1 MKITVNERRVAEA
14 TKMPTRKEAEQALRK
29 ALEKSGC
36 KVLKLSYGGE
46 QDWVSVTTGS
56 FDGER
61 RADAFAWKFV
71 ATVLWPEGESA
82 FNVDESVAE
91 ALYGLVSCDADVGVK
106 GARRSEEPS
115 GECYVDVLVA
125 PPAEVNIKLAA
136 EQGFTS
142 YLWNLKNGDEKIA
155 VEHLSSQGKSPE
167 QILAARVDP
176 RSCGIFHSYMLRSPV
191 FGLTYAKMCQV
202 APESHA
208 EALVLTEKIVA
219 PKQSVKSGMTPAKF
233 KRIAQKDMQYA
244 LDVYND
250 DVASTDEPE
259 YEEKFWKR
267 FFKDYKKDMGD
278 LDKLTVDLY
287 VELGQMGDAAWDED
301 LYDELRVT
309 EDDVE
314 QFYDEYEDARKLKA
328 AVPTLFKKVQSI
340 LQKHMRK

>member
-1 MKITVNERRVAEA
+1 MKITVNERCIAEA
-14 TKMPTRKEAEQALRK
+14 VKMPTRKEAEQALKK

-36 KVLKLSYGGE
+36 EVLKLAYGGE
-46 QDWVSVTTGS
+46 QDWVSVTTDA
-56 FDGER
+56 FDRER
-61 RADAFAWKFV
+61 RADAFVWKFV
-71 ATVLWPEGESA
+71 ATVLWPEGENVFS
-82 FNVDESVAE
+82 VDESTAE

-136 EQGFTS
+136 EQGFAS

-155 VEHLSSQGKSPE
+155 VEHLSSQGKSPG

-176 RSCGIFHSYMLRSPV
+176 RSCEIFHSYMFRSPV

-208 EALVLTEKIVA
+208 EALALTEKVVA
-219 PKQSVKSGMTPAKF
+219 PKQPAKSGMTLAKF

-250 DVASTDEPE
+250 DVAGAGEPE
-259 YEEKFWKR
+259 YEEKFWR
-267 FFKDYKKDMGD
+267 QFFKDYKKDVSD

-287 VELGQMGDAAWDED
+287 SELSQMGDAAWDEE
-301 LYDELRVT
+301 LYSELRVT

-314 QFYDEYEDARKLKA
+314 QFYRENEDASRLKA
-328 AVPTLFKKVQSI
+328 ATPRLFERLQAI
-340 LQKHMRK
+340 LRKHLRT